1 MADDELLPI
10 LWSRLTPEHKHRVI
24 TFIRS
29 LDPTSPPP
37 KTRRGTP
44 KLRNFIN
51 EIAEVRR
58 TLTKE
63 EELHWKIAS
72 FKKTRIRNELITLI
86 GSRWEERDQDWGI
99 TKDDLRQVLE
109 RLRPELGGTTPHVE
123 PDEEEEEEEEEEDA

>member
-10 LWSRLTPEHKHRVI
+10 LWRHLTPDQKHRVI

-29 LDPTSPPP
+29 LDATPR
-37 KTRRGTP
+37 TRRGNE
-44 KLRNFIN
+44 KLRNFVN

-72 FKKTRIRNELITLI
+72 FKKTRIRKELITLL
-86 GSRWEERDQDWGI
+86 GSRWETLDQDWGI
-99 TKDDLRQVLE
+99 TKEELRQALE
-109 RLRPELGGTTPHVE
+109 RLRPELDGAVPRE
-123 PDEEEEEEEEEEDA
+123 PDDEEEEEEED